1 MNIDKSPDFQLDEV
15 GSPGKNKL
23 TGFKANQRIA
33 LLTSRLRSRC
43 SNYLP
48 KWSLAKAKRV
58 VFVAFTL
65 FFLAD
70 IFLSWVDSR
79 YNQMAVNSTQV
90 ASDLVMHS
98 QRLGKAAP
106 NAIQGNPAAFRQ
118 LEQSRK
124 EINEEISVLL
134 RGGEWHG
141 RLIPAAD
148 TTRAEQIID
157 IQTVWE
163 KSDKTASQILAMEKE
178 LTGFRAT
185 LKTLNEITPVLL
197 ELSEQIANL
206 LTLTGSSP
214 REVAAAGQLVMLT
227 QRMGKSLNEFMTPEG
242 INQETAFMLG
252 KDANTFHDI
261 VVGFDEGSPVLRLP
275 ALSHAEARTR
285 LSELQE
291 VFKKYQSELA
301 ITLKNIAK
309 FIAAKNAER
318 SIFQENELLREKLID
333 LQSSYRD
340 QEQTRNWSGWILM
353 LSEIIT
359 LLLAMGIS
367 WVLLLESRRQTQQA
381 EKNQIEAENRRA
393 AAVREQAEVRQINQ
407 QNQAAIL
414 RLMNELQ
421 EISEGNLTLK
431 ATVSED
437 ITGAIAD
444 SVNATLEE
452 LCRLLTQVRHTALQV
467 GSSCE
472 LAQNMSTELLS
483 LSSRQSSEIQETG
496 QMVLQLIAHIHQ
508 VSRAATESSD
518 VANSS
523 LQAAQEGELA
533 VQAAINSMQQLRDQ
547 IQETSKRIKRLGDS
561 SLEISDII
569 ELISDITEQTHVLA
583 LNASIQAASAGEA
596 GRGFAVVAEEV
607 QRLAERSSGAA
618 RQISVLVKTVQ
629 EDAHEAV
636 VAMERSTQGVV
647 EGARLSDAAGSVLA
661 DIRRI
666 SQHLAELITDISRS
680 ALQQASV
687 SDSVSRNIDS
697 ILTVTE
703 HTRHGTQQTADSV
716 QELAQLAR
724 SLESAIQRFRI
735 A

>member
-1 MNIDKSPDFQLDEV
+1 MNIDKSSDFQLNETGPLVKDKQSEL
-15 GSPGKNKL
+15 KL
-23 TGFKANQRIA
+23 NQRIMLSA
-33 LLTSRLRSRC
+33 QSLCQQFSEC
-43 SNYLP
+43 LP
-48 KWSLAKAKRV
+48 RWSLAKIKRV
-58 VFVAFTL
+58 LFIALAL
-65 FFLAD
+65 FFVLD
-70 IFLSWVDSR
+70 IFMSWVDSR
-79 YNQMAVNSTQV
+79 YTQMAVTSTQI

-106 NAIQGNPAAFRQ
+106 NAIQGNPTAFRQ
-118 LEQSRK
+118 LEQSRTA
-124 EINEEISVLL
+124 INQEISVLL
-134 RGGEWHG
+134 QGGEWHD
-141 RLIPAAD
+141 RYIPAAD
-148 TTRAEQIID
+148 SARAEQILV
-157 IQTVWE
+157 IQGLWE

-178 LTGFRAT
+178 LTGFRST

-206 LTLTGSSP
+206 LTQTGASP

-227 QRMGKSLNEFMTPEG
+227 QRLGKSLNEFMTPEG
-242 INQETAFMLG
+242 INQETAFMLS
-252 KDANTFHDI
+252 KDANTFQDI
-261 VVGFDEGSPVLRLP
+261 LMGFNDGSPVLRLP
-275 ALSHAEARTR
+275 ALTQTEARAR

-291 VFKKYQSELA
+291 IFKKYHHELA
-301 ITLKNIAK
+301 GTLKNISN
-309 FIAAKNAER
+309 FISVKNAER
-318 SIFQENELLREKLID
+318 SIFQESEPLREKLID
-333 LQSSYRD
+333 LQSDYRD
-340 QEQTRNWSGWILM
+340 QEQTRNWSGWIL
-353 LSEIIT
+353 LVSEILT
-359 LLLAMGIS
+359 VLLAVGAS
-367 WVLLLESRRQTQQA
+367 WILILESRLQTEQA
-381 EKNQIEAENRRA
+381 EKNRTEAENRRA
-393 AAVREQAEVRQINQ
+393 AAVREEAEIRQINQ

-452 LCRLLTQVRHTALQV
+452 LCRLLAKVRQTALQV
-467 GSSCE
+467 GTSCDQT
-472 LAQNMSTELLS
+472 QNMSTELLS
-483 LSSRQSSEIQETG
+483 LSTRQSSEIQETG
-496 QMVLQLIAHIHQ
+496 QMVLQLIAQIHQ

-518 VANSS
+518 VAHSS
-523 LQAAQEGELA
+523 LQAAQQGEVA
-533 VQAAINSMQQLRDQ
+533 VQAAIKSMQQLREQ

-666 SQHLAELITDISRS
+666 SNHLAELITDISRS
-680 ALQQASV
+680 AQQQALV
-687 SDSVSRNIDS
+687 SDSVSRNIDN

-703 HTRHGTQQTADSV
+703 HTRHGTQQTAESV

-724 SLESAIQRFRI
+724 SLERAIERFRI
-735 A
+735 S